1 MTPLDRL
8 RLQGGL
14 RADTYDGRMLNRA
27 SGATTPI
34 IDFGTLWQ
42 PKLGASFQV
51 LPSTQ
56 LYASTG
62 RTYQFGAGSAAYSTA
77 DLDASRNHGHELGFH
92 TAPRED
98 LWLRAA
104 LWRQDAS
111 DEVRAK
117 ADGSGDSENV
127 GRTRREGL
135 DLEVRWSAH
144 AWAELWAAWSLQTAT
159 LVEPGPTQP
168 QLKGNALDH
177 VPDQMVKLGID
188 SQFTEAFSTSVWVY
202 GQDAYHLTND
212 NATGRFGGYVLV
224 NADLRYRWGRVTLG
238 LHAKNLFDR
247 YHEYVWHD
255 GAQTLHS
262 PGDGRTFLGTLSYA
276 F

>member
-1 MTPLDRL
+1 MSRSALLALKHERAPLPTDRL
-8 RLQGGL
+8 ADAVGL
-14 RADTYDGRMLNRA
+14 VADDDDD
-27 SGATTPI
+27 PI
-34 IDFGTLWQ
+34 R
-42 PKLGASFQV
+42 
-51 LPSTQ
+51 TQ
-56 LYASTG
+56 S
-62 RTYQFGAGSAAYSTA
+62 
-77 DLDASRNHGHELGFH
+77 
-92 TAPRED
+92 
-98 LWLRAA
+98 LR
-104 LWRQDAS
+104 R
-111 DEVRAK
+111 
-117 ADGSGDSENV
+117 
-127 GRTRREGL
+127 
-135 DLEVRWSAH
+135 
-144 AWAELWAAWSLQTAT
+144 
-159 LVEPGPTQP
+159 
-168 QLKGNALDH
+168 LDH

>member
-1 MTPLDRL
+1 M
-8 RLQGGL
+8 
-14 RADTYDGRMLNRA
+14 
-27 SGATTPI
+27 
-34 IDFGTLWQ
+34 
-42 PKLGASFQV
+42 
-51 LPSTQ
+51 
-56 LYASTG
+56 
-62 RTYQFGAGSAAYSTA
+62 
-77 DLDASRNHGHELGFH
+77 
-92 TAPRED
+92 
-98 LWLRAA
+98 
-104 LWRQDAS
+104 
-111 DEVRAK
+111 
-117 ADGSGDSENV
+117 
-127 GRTRREGL
+127 
-135 DLEVRWSAH
+135 WSAH